1 MEALKNSFMAIPSIY
16 ENPRKNEIWLFE
28 TKAVFISIKYQH
40 TRRLQNAFEIWNL
53 GSHDGIQQLAVFVIS
68 LHWAQYY
75 ILGGGHMDGHRI
87 NIVQ

>member
-75 ILGGGHMDGHRI
+75 ILGGGTHGRTQ
-87 NIVQ
+87 N